1 METSKIKS
9 IDKTDNTWT
18 GQSGTMYDYTVCM
31 EDGTE
36 GTAASPNPEKPPY
49 ERRR

>member
-18 GQSGTMYDYTVCM
+18 GQSGTMYQQLGNKAQD
-31 EDGTE
+31 
-36 GTAASPNPEKPPY
+36 
-49 ERRR
+49 